1 MFDHGIKTK
10 RETMV
15 VVVVVMVVVVVVMV
29 VVVWRWWWWSVV
41 ARNGEDQDESLEN
54 GRLAFRQRMGRLEG
68 EGRDSVPNTIV
79 LVNGVHYK

>member
-29 VVVWRWWWWSVV
+29 VVVV

>member
-29 VVVWRWWWWSVV
+29 VVVV

-68 EGRDSVPNTIV
+68 EGKGEGRDSVPNTIV

>member
-29 VVVWRWWWWSVV
+29 VVVV

-68 EGRDSVPNTIV
+68 EGEGIRFPIP
-79 LVNGVHYK
+79 LYW

>member
-1 MFDHGIKTK
+1 M
-10 RETMV
+10 
-15 VVVVVMVVVVVVMV
+15 
-29 VVVWRWWWWSVV
+29 V

-68 EGRDSVPNTIV
+68 KGGRGGGGGGDSVPNTIV

>member
-15 VVVVVMVVVVVVMV
+15 VVVVMVAVVV
-29 VVVWRWWWWSVV
+29 VV

-68 EGRDSVPNTIV
+68 KGGRGGGGGGDSVPNTIV